1 MNMYCCKDAYFVKHR
16 RGRNTQPKLIIPLVL
31 VVLAALVPTTL
42 GAVLGMSRRVS
53 PNARKIFFVNR
64 SGRRID
70 VLWVNRST
78 NPVSYVTNSDKGE
91 GFPYGASQPIDSYI
105 GHEFEIRE
113 MPSRITGQCKIPEN
127 CQTALVQVNDQEGQS
142 R

>member
-1 MNMYCCKDAYFVKHR
+1 MNTYFKDEFFVNHR
-16 RGRNTQPKLIIPLVL
+16 RGRNNRPKHMTAMVLFLLVGLI
-31 VVLAALVPTTL
+31 PTIS
-42 GAVLGMSRRVS
+42 GAVLGMTRRVS
-53 PNARKIFFVNR
+53 PNARKMIFVNR

-70 VLWVNRST
+70 VFWVNRST
-78 NPVSYVTNSDKGE
+78 NPVSYVSNSEKGE
-91 GFPYGASQPIDSYI
+91 GFPYGATQAIDSYI